1 MLLTEDKETFWKVC
15 FKSLIRLGK
24 VMIFKAKRDK
34 SEVRLQNKIG
44 EWKVIEKVMRN
55 ERK

>member
-1 MLLTEDKETFWKVC
+1 
-15 FKSLIRLGK
+15 
-24 VMIFKAKRDK
+24 MIFKAKRDK